1 MITDYEKIETMDMP
15 ETMKYMHDGIVE
27 LLTMAK
33 DENIAHVDTPTIEDY
48 IGTSYGGHVNVM
60 LFVMRE
66 YGLINGYKATRSHDG
81 RWVNVWSIA

>member
-1 MITDYEKIETMDMP
+1 MITDYEKIETMGMP
-15 ETMKYMHDGIVE
+15 STMKYIHNGIVE

-33 DENIAHVDTPTIEDY
+33 EENIAHVDTPTIEEY

-66 YGLINGYKATRSHDG
+66 YGVINGYKAIRVADG
-81 RWVNVWSIA
+81 RWVNVWSLA